1 MSNRAVVQT
10 FVDNGLEIV
19 VRPKPIAS
27 PGNVVIRLTVR
38 AVNPIDSLIIRENW
52 LRNLADEHH
61 YHPVIGSE
69 GFGHITEVVLIRDL
83 FSLLNSTILCLGC
96 GIWCNQ
102 YSFARFSISGY
113 RNKRQW
119 LLSPKKSRLM
129 TLVWGKLCG
138 FIHYNV
144 RYAAFIV
151 AYSTQKLQFDTD
163 VW

>member
-96 GIWCNQ
+96 GI
-102 YSFARFSISGY
+102 
-113 RNKRQW
+113 
-119 LLSPKKSRLM
+119 
-129 TLVWGKLCG
+129 
-138 FIHYNV
+138 
-144 RYAAFIV
+144 
-151 AYSTQKLQFDTD
+151 
-163 VW
+163 